1 MRWHFPVADFCVS
14 GCVHA
19 STIFSRRK
27 LIICCLIVIAMQHLV
42 HSIYNDER
50 ARPMLAFIVTGLGR
64 LLPNV
69 LFFVTRYG
77 QPYEAA
83 DVYHTHTPM
92 R

>member
-1 MRWHFPVADFCVS
+1 
-14 GCVHA
+14 
-19 STIFSRRK
+19 
-27 LIICCLIVIAMQHLV
+27 MQHLV

-77 QPYEAA
+77 QHYEAA
-83 DVYHTHTPM
+83 DVYHTHPPM